1 MPEILDHPLPEA
13 ETELIDPC
21 GECGQETQDVHTLE
35 GRRPCEVCVYQCGS
49 CSAFSV
55 GVMPDDW
62 LSTGPHAEPTC
73 DRCAQDWRSCYD
85 CDRDIHVDG
94 TYYHNDY
101 AYCLSCLPQDDA
113 DDESPPDSVIR
124 GYHGSQGIFTCYP
137 SPWTRAHGRH
147 IGVEL
152 EVEQVNGDRE
162 TSASRILGTVSNQ
175 AGAIL
180 TSYHHPNPLLVS
192 IEHDGSL
199 TRGFEI
205 VTAPLGLDDQRNLW
219 TTILTPANIAG
230 LRSHNTTTCG
240 LHVHISRGELGKL
253 QIAKI
258 VAFVNSATNYAFMKR
273 LSRRYGTHYCKA
285 KSKPIC
291 RGASNAEHDRY
302 EMVNLC
308 NSKTI
313 EFRIFRG
320 TLKLESLLACI
331 EFAAA
336 LVSYCAPASGH
347 AMDISAITFRRFINT
362 PRMKAD
368 TKHLRG
374 YLASVIP
381 ATETE

>member
-1 MPEILDHPLPEA
+1 MPETLNTIPEIA
-13 ETELIDPC
+13 LGVIEPC
-21 GECGQETQDVHTLE
+21 GECGQETEDVYTLE
-35 GRRPCEVCVYQCGS
+35 GRRPCEACVYQCS
-49 CSAFSV
+49 YCSEFSV
-55 GVMPDDW
+55 GYQPSSW
-62 LSTGPHAEPTC
+62 RETGPDAVPTC
-73 DRCAQDWRSCYD
+73 ETCSHDWNTCCSCD
-85 CDRDIHVDG
+85 DSIHANY
-94 TYYHNDY
+94 TFYHNDY
-101 AYCLSCLPQDDA
+101 AYCGDCLPQDDD
-113 DDESPPDSVIR
+113 DDESLPDSVIR
-124 GYHGSQGIFTCYP
+124 KYHGSQGIFIAYT

-152 EVEQVNGDRE
+152 EVEQVNGDCE
-162 TSASRILGTVSNQ
+162 TSASRILNAVSDQ
-175 AGAIL
+175 VQLIDR
-180 TSYHHPNPLLVS
+180 YPHPLLVS
-192 IEHDGSL
+192 AEHDGSL
-199 TRGFEI
+199 NNGFEI
-205 VTAPLGLDDQRNLW
+205 ITAPLGLDDQRTLW

-240 LHVHISRGELGKL
+240 LHVHITRRGLSKL

-285 KSKPIC
+285 KNKPLC
-291 RGASNAEHDRY
+291 TGASNLDFDRY